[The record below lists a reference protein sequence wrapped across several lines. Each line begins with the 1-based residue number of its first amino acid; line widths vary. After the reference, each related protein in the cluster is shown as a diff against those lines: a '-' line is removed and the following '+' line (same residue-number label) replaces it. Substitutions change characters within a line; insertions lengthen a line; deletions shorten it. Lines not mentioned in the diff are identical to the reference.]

1 MFLDL
6 NEEEYPEEFRI
17 VIRRLLKAAVEEDVC
32 ETMDLEDDILN
43 ELKSLER
50 TVLQRE
56 KALEEQEKVIEKQGK
71 ALTKAIQAL
80 VNSGMTEAEAKKC
93 LGLPQAMP

>member
-1 MFLDL
+1 
-6 NEEEYPEEFRI
+6 
-17 VIRRLLKAAVEEDVC
+17 
-32 ETMDLEDDILN
+32 MDLEDDILD

-56 KALEEQEKVIEKQGK
+56 KALEKKDK
-71 ALTKAIQAL
+71 ALAEKDKALAKAIQLL
-80 VNSGMTEAEAKKC
+80 VNSGITEAEVKKC